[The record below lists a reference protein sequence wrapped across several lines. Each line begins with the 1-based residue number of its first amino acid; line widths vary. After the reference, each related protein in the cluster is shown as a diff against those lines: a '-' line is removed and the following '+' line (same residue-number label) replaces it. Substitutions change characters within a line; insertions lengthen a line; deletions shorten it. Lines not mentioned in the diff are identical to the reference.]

1 MAPVGKTIRV
11 ASIREHGH
19 ALKDIRTPSR
29 FSYAAKSIFVFV
41 YVRVYFIS
49 LSLSLFVV
57 LRIQRERAGGI
68 FRNTQR
74 HNPKLSKSLFSF
86 LLLRLKK
93 STRRHADTHTDRE
106 TVKSINERSKRNY
119 CALNSRVGFLLLLL
133 GLSSS
138 FKNFLTRFEEKK
150 EEKISFSFV

>member
-41 YVRVYFIS
+41 YVRVYFLS

-68 FRNTQR
+68 FRNNNGTIQ
-74 HNPKLSKSLFSF
+74 NSQNLSF
-86 LLLRLKK
+86 LLLRSKK
-93 STRRHADTHTDRE
+93 STRRHTHTQRQRE
-106 TVKSINERSKRNY
+106 RDCEIDLNARKETIARSTRALVFFFFFSVFPLLSKFFDAIRRRRRKRE
-119 CALNSRVGFLLLLL
+119 SR
-133 GLSSS
+133 
-138 FKNFLTRFEEKK
+138 
-150 EEKISFSFV
+150 FSYV